1 MKRHFF
7 CDMHSLMLAGFPM
20 YLFIN
25 DFLPGCL
32 FAVVI

>member
-1 MKRHFF
+1 MAIL
-7 CDMHSLMLAGFPM
+7 CDTHSLMLVGFFM

-32 FAVVI
+32 FAVVVI